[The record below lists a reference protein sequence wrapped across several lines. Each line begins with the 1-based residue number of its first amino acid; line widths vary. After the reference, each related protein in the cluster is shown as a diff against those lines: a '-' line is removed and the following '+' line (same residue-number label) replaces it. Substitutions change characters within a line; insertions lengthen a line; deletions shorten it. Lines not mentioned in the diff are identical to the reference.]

1 MDFTFER
8 GSADNP
14 RGHALIYF
22 QNSRDASE
30 LLATYLVILPI
41 QVDVSKYV
49 PPFLMNQLGEMGA
62 KELSAFA
69 FPPAPEVVSG
79 MSYIQELAQARE
91 DDIIFGGTIST
102 MDVTSLLGTVNEA
115 IGWYADLCS
124 DQIQQPAAIADEIGD
139 DSLSVNDVLYGLMSD
154 QDKLNELTR
163 LVGPAARRRR
173 LRRPGPLRRDPR
185 RDHGPRTSP
194 ARKSP
199 GIPARRGRKLRRRER
214 RPAGQ
219 PLPPALLPPHVRRV
233 RKARPGRRRHPRHRR
248 VQCLSA
254 AVSPLTSTPQTPAA
268 ASPSPPTA
276 LRSPVPRRSAA
287 LRPGPILRSYSSPVS
302 YSFQL

>member
-22 QNSRDASE
+22 QSSHDASE
-30 LLATYLVILPI
+30 LLATYLVVLPI

-49 PPFLMNQLGEMGA
+49 PPFLMNQIGEMGA

-69 FPPAPEVVSG
+69 FPPAPEQVSG

-124 DQIQQPAAIADEIGD
+124 DQIQQPDALPEEVGDE

-154 QDKLNELTR
+154 QDKLSELTR
-163 LVGPAARRRR
+163 LVGR
-173 LRRPGPLRRDPR
+173 LRDAVGSGDLALAGETRSEIMAL
-185 RDHGPRTSP
+185 
-194 ARKSP
+194 
-199 GIPARRGRKLRRRER
+199 GRH
-214 RPAGQ
+214 
-219 PLPPALLPPHVRRV
+219 LPESH
-233 RKARPGRRRHPRHRR
+233 
-248 VQCLSA
+248 Q
-254 AVSPLTSTPQTPAA
+254 VSRLAEA
-268 ASPSPPTA
+268 ASSGGEN
-276 LRSPVPRRSAA
+276 SA
-287 LRPGPILRSYSSPVS
+287 
-302 YSFQL
+302 QLASLYLQRCFHLMSEEYVKLGQVEEDIRGIEESGG